1 MPTVRVPL
9 KKKRNVA
16 RAAMQ
21 DWNQAAARRMLR
33 RSGCRAVRRTEV
45 DSRELMVDSQMD
57 EKR

>member
-33 RSGCRAVRRTEV
+33 RSGCRAVRLRV
-45 DSRELMVDSQMD
+45 DSGELMVDSQMD